1 MLVWWFS
8 WKKKFDVWVSTCS
21 AQKGHRPKE
30 TVSLGTRMTAKVTEK
45 SIRSRSIGI
54 FREWQLTCVRKKLNR
69 VAEVVNCIFYGE
81 ALKSTGFGK
90 YWLYSKNDTY
100 SLTYLPLSV
109 PLRSLHTSFL
119 FGASVF
125 YHAIFNVMI
134 YVFDKNWEL
143 MSIK

>member
-1 MLVWWFS
+1 M
-8 WKKKFDVWVSTCS
+8 
-21 AQKGHRPKE
+21 
-30 TVSLGTRMTAKVTEK
+30 
-45 SIRSRSIGI
+45 
-54 FREWQLTCVRKKLNR
+54 
-69 VAEVVNCIFYGE
+69 VNYIFYGE

-134 YVFDKNWEL
+134 YVFDKN
-143 MSIK
+143 